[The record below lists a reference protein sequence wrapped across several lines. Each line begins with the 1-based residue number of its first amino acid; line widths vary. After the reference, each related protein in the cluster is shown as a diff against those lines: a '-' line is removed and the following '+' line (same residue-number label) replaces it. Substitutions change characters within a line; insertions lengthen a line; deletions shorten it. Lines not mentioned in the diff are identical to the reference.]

1 MLFKVSR
8 YAEILNS
15 IITSLF
21 EVLGNTRIEL
31 NHPAFMQRPE
41 DDITTAVAAKK
52 EGIAAVENG
61 CFMLINVCKTKCKI
75 QLLIMGILLFAI
87 HVKSDAS
94 SDSLL

>member
-31 NHPAFMQRPE
+31 NHPAFMQRLWKKKRRL
-41 DDITTAVAAKK
+41 AVPCP
-52 EGIAAVENG
+52 G
-61 CFMLINVCKTKCKI
+61 CVLDEPSIRPNDTKASASQASIFLI
-75 QLLIMGILLFAI
+75 
-87 HVKSDAS
+87 
-94 SDSLL
+94 